1 MAMTDVLA
9 EFFDQFSSEE
19 QAFIRAKQAEAKIIL
34 LQGQAQDEAPFQ
46 AAATEFVGYQRV
58 LSRRIDPVCT
68 ESVEWYLRQL
78 DRICEGILAKYGR
91 WECKDAIAEMRA
103 EAERLAWIS
112 LGKQLGS
119 ARTGTTS
126 AASEPE
132 QPQAD
137 VDNGTA
143 PARATAV
150 ARSAEDIIP
159 KAAPTPAVQRGPAA
173 GEPARVLDEATPAQP
188 ATVATGGKGGA
199 PWHKVEICFLDAEH
213 AQVTALGQVREL
225 SYAEM
230 GFGDR
235 RGMKVG
241 DRGPNKA
248 WGWLRK
254 FAEERG
260 TIDLPERQRAPVPK
274 GPRDA
279 ERQPRSSHEVLVAER
294 AGAAKARADLHV
306 AMKGLRGSLCSYFGI
321 KDNPILFEETCYRA
335 QFQIGC
341 SPSYHQ

>member
-1 MAMTDVLA
+1 MAMTDVLT

-19 QAFIRAKQAEAKIIL
+19 QAFIRAKEAEAKIIL

-68 ESVEWYLRQL
+68 ESVERYLRQL

-103 EAERLAWIS
+103 EAERLAWMS

-132 QPQAD
+132 RPQAD

-143 PARATAV
+143 ARATPA

-159 KAAPTPAVQRGPAA
+159 KAAPTPTVQRGPAA

-188 ATVATGGKGGA
+188 ATVATGGNGGA
-199 PWHKVEICFLDAEH
+199 SWKTVEICFLDAEH
-213 AQVTALGQVREL
+213 VRVTVLGHVTEL

-254 FAEERG
+254 LAEERG
-260 TIDLPERQRAPVPK
+260 TIDLPERKRAPVPK

-279 ERQPRSSHEVLVAER
+279 ERQPKSSHEAFVAER
-294 AGAAKARADLHV
+294 TGAAKARAELHV
-306 AMKGLRGSLCSYFGI
+306 AMKGLRRSLCSHFRI
-321 KDNPILFEETCYRA
+321 KDSPILFEETCYRA